1 MYRSLGRNW
10 TISRQPA
17 AAILID
23 DRDGGR
29 QVERD
34 RDCDRRERACDWTVA
49 TANAGNGIVTGAAKR
64 LPEFPRQ
71 NKQPGLKEFGPFIL
85 PEFDRNR
92 VFELRSRLA
101 QSSLQKGKGTGND
114 DHNIEVVH
122 AQQEKQRHVVDALRP
137 SAGFG

>member
-23 DRDGGR
+23 DRNGGR

-34 RDCDRRERACDWTVA
+34 RDCDRRERACGWTVA

-64 LPEFPRQ
+64 LPEFTRQ

-85 PEFDRNR
+85 PEFDRNK
-92 VFELRSRLA
+92 LLN
-101 QSSLQKGKGTGND
+101 LD
-114 DHNIEVVH
+114 LD
-122 AQQEKQRHVVDALRP
+122 
-137 SAGFG
+137 